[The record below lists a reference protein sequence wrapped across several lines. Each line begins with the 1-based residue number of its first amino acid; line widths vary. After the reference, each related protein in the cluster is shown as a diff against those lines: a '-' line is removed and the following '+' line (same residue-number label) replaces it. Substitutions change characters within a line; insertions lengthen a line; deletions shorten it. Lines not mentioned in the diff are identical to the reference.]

1 MFELMAEG
9 PPIVA
14 VIGPTLSAE
23 LTVVGQIT
31 PYYDVVQVYILII
44 LLFFLRLLNSICVEP
59 EGRRNDKRT
68 CIKSQVR

>member
-1 MFELMAEG
+1 MFELMTEG

-31 PYYDVVQVYILII
+31 PYYDVVQVIV
-44 LLFFLRLLNSICVEP
+44 LLYFTFSRQDCLLTESP
-59 EGRRNDKRT
+59 EGKKKRKIT
-68 CIKSQVR
+68 FVRSQIR

>member
-1 MFELMAEG
+1 MFELMTEG

-31 PYYDVVQVYILII
+31 PYYDVVQVIV
-44 LLFFLRLLNSICVEP
+44 LLYFTFSRQDCLLTENP
-59 EGRRNDKRT
+59 EGKRREK
-68 CIKSQVR
+68 